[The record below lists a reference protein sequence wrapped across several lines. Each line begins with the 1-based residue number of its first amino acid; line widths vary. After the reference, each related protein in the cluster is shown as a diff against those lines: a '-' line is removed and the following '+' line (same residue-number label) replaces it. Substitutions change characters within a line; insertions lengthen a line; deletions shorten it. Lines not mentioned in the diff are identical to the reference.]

1 MAGLS
6 WSQPQQ
12 PCCVPDQWEGVQSSI
27 IGEVKQGTGEVT
39 RVSVGCLPVG
49 GGGGGGGDGG
59 GGDGHVLRRLDPLV
73 HDLQDRLHQGA
84 HTQGEQFSGGGGNGG
99 GEEEEADVDD
109 GDNDDDDGHVHHCH
123 DPLLHE
129 LQDR

>member
-1 MAGLS
+1 MYALYVCLLTAMAGLS

-49 GGGGGGGDGG
+49 GGVVVVVEWWWWSYGGDGV
-59 GGDGHVLRRLDPLV
+59 GGDD
-73 HDLQDRLHQGA
+73 DD
-84 HTQGEQFSGGGGNGG
+84 SGGGSGYGG
-99 GEEEEADVDD
+99 GWW
-109 GDNDDDDGHVHHCH
+109 
-123 DPLLHE
+123 
-129 LQDR
+129 

>member
-1 MAGLS
+1 MYALYVCLLTTMAGLS

-59 GGDGHVLRRLDPLV
+59 GGDG
-73 HDLQDRLHQGA
+73 
-84 HTQGEQFSGGGGNGG
+84 GGDGGDDDGG
-99 GEEEEADVDD
+99 DGDD
-109 GDNDDDDGHVHHCH
+109 GDDDGGGDDGDDGDDD
-123 DPLLHE
+123 
-129 LQDR
+129 